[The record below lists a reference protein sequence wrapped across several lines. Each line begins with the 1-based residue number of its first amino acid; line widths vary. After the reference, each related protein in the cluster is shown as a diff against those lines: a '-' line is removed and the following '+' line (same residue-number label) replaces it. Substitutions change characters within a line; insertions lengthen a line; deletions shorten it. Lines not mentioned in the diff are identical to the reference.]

1 MKKIDIQSDKSK
13 SLDVLS
19 ELKKSII
26 KLAPDCN
33 NDGLLDIDK
42 LICLLQG
49 DVESST
55 ERYSFSW
62 VGKNEATKIASLPST
77 ATLRPDKSSSLN
89 WEGSE
94 NLFIEGDNLEVLK
107 LLQKSYHK
115 TIKMIYI
122 DPPYNTGKDF
132 IYSDSFT
139 ESISNYLKQT
149 KQVSKDGKKIGTRVE
164 TSGRYHSNW
173 LSMMYPRLKLARNL
187 LRDDGIIVIHIDE
200 NENYHLRMVMNEIYG
215 EDNFLG
221 EICWDKGNPKGDS
234 SKIAYQHESILIFAK
249 DFSVFKEDNS
259 ISRPKKNAERM
270 LSKANQLFSNL
281 GKSFVPKELKKI
293 NDLYSL
299 DLDLD
304 SYVKD
309 YSLIN
314 IRADFKD
321 WINKQ
326 GYLSGGEAAYNK
338 IDENGD
344 VYRTVS
350 MAWPNKKKAPDS
362 YFIPLIHPLTNQPC
376 PVPERGWRNPPETM
390 DRLLKDNLIIFG
402 DDETKQPE
410 RKYLLKENMYENI
423 PSILKYSGSDDVLFK
438 ELGISFDNPK
448 PVDFAKEL
456 ISFFTKED
464 DIVLDFF
471 AGSGTTGHAVSK
483 LSGEANRNFILVQ
496 LPEPTP
502 DGDVISNITIKR
514 LESSENIDVKGF
526 KSFKLDETNI
536 RPWDADF
543 DNLESVLRQAT
554 ESIKSDRSNEDV
566 LYEILLKYGIELT
579 VPVETEV
586 INGKQV
592 FVVGAGALI
601 VCLDDGITSEVVEG
615 IAKLKD
621 ELDPET
627 TQAVFKDA
635 GFSDSN
641 VKTNAIQIL
650 KQAGIDDVKSI

>member
-164 TSGRYHSNW
+164 VSGRYHSNW

>member
-62 VGKNEATKIASLPST
+62 VGKNEATKIVSLPST

-164 TSGRYHSNW
+164 VSGRYHSNW

-259 ISRPKKNAERM
+259 ISRPKK
-270 LSKANQLFSNL
+270 K
-281 GKSFVPKELKKI
+281 
-293 NDLYSL
+293 
-299 DLDLD
+299 
-304 SYVKD
+304 
-309 YSLIN
+309 
-314 IRADFKD
+314 
-321 WINKQ
+321 
-326 GYLSGGEAAYNK
+326 
-338 IDENGD
+338 
-344 VYRTVS
+344 
-350 MAWPNKKKAPDS
+350 
-362 YFIPLIHPLTNQPC
+362 C
-376 PVPERGWRNPPETM
+376 
-390 DRLLKDNLIIFG
+390 
-402 DDETKQPE
+402 
-410 RKYLLKENMYENI
+410 
-423 PSILKYSGSDDVLFK
+423 
-438 ELGISFDNPK
+438 
-448 PVDFAKEL
+448 
-456 ISFFTKED
+456 
-464 DIVLDFF
+464 
-471 AGSGTTGHAVSK
+471 
-483 LSGEANRNFILVQ
+483 
-496 LPEPTP
+496 
-502 DGDVISNITIKR
+502 
-514 LESSENIDVKGF
+514 
-526 KSFKLDETNI
+526 
-536 RPWDADF
+536 
-543 DNLESVLRQAT
+543 
-554 ESIKSDRSNEDV
+554 
-566 LYEILLKYGIELT
+566 
-579 VPVETEV
+579 
-586 INGKQV
+586 
-592 FVVGAGALI
+592 
-601 VCLDDGITSEVVEG
+601 
-615 IAKLKD
+615 
-621 ELDPET
+621 
-627 TQAVFKDA
+627 
-635 GFSDSN
+635 
-641 VKTNAIQIL
+641 
-650 KQAGIDDVKSI
+650 

>member
-62 VGKNEATKIASLPST
+62 VGKNEATKIVSLPST

-164 TSGRYHSNW
+164 VSGRYHSNW

>member
-149 KQVSKDGKKIGTRVE
+149 KQVSKDGKKIRTKVE

-627 TQAVFKDA
+627 TQVVFKDA
-635 GFSDSN
+635 GFADSN